1 MTDHKKYF
9 DVLFFLYSVEALS
22 RFKEAIYKDP
32 LLVMSN
38 WNVPNLSPC
47 DWNGIKCSPS
57 KDHVIKM

>member
-1 MTDHKKYF
+1 
-9 DVLFFLYSVEALS
+9 LYSVEAVR

-57 KDHVIKM
+57 KDHIIKM